1 MCFFNAP
8 APSPPPAPPPPAPP
22 PPTPPP
28 PAAPKP
34 MEAAKPLTTDPAETA
49 PVVAYG
55 RKKSD
60 DIGSRSSGA
69 SALRIP
75 LTTGI
80 DTSSPGGLSVKG

>member
-28 PAAPKP
+28 PDAPKP
-34 MEAAKPLTTDPAETA
+34 MEAAKPLTTDTTETQ
-49 PVVAYG
+49 PKVTYG

-60 DIGSRSSGA
+60 DMASRSAGA

-75 LTTGI
+75 LNPGSE
-80 DTSSPGGLSVKG
+80 SSTPGGLNV